1 MTFGHHTFD
10 QYASEEVRLFRTS
23 PGPAPLM
30 TDSCL
35 DFFNEHKNKSLYP
48 ALGSSKKSIPHLAG
62 MENATGL
69 GATIGAEGC
78 ACVCYED
85 PECVAFHIHTE
96 NTNPNTPKRKGHCSF
111 WKSANPL
118 ANQNELTEE
127 IVWDKNSDDRPD
139 MSYMGP
145 GDEGHT
151 AFDLVVD
158 SYILRPESD
167 IDIILAEREG
177 DSQSDNGNGDVSD
190 CPECPPNHMKAKSN
204 GECTCISGEA
214 IGKGLGTIGKGL
226 GMLAIGGVVV
236 TGIVVYGLYRV
247 IRG

>member
-1 MTFGHHTFD
+1 MTFGHQTFD
-10 QYASEEVRLFRTS
+10 HYASEEVRLFRTA
-23 PGPAPLM
+23 PVGPPQV

-35 DFFNEHKNKSLYP
+35 DFFNLHKDKSFYP
-48 ALGSSKKSIPHLAG
+48 GMQSYTLISSLKG
-62 MENATGL
+62 MEGTTGL
-69 GATIGAEGC
+69 GATTGPEGC

-85 PECVAFHIHTE
+85 PECVAFHIHTK
-96 NTNPNTPKRKGHCSF
+96 NTNPDTPDRQGHCAF
-111 WKSANPL
+111 YKDPEGA
-118 ANQNELTEE
+118 
-127 IVWDKNSDDRPD
+127 DKHSIDRAGLNT
-139 MSYMGP
+139 YMGP
-145 GDEGHT
+145 GDEGIT
-151 AFDLVVD
+151 DFDLVVD
-158 SYILRPESD
+158 SYVLRPKSD
-167 IDIILAEREG
+167 IDIILAERDG
-177 DSQSDNGNGDVSD
+177 DSQSDNGDVSD

>member
-10 QYASEEVRLFRTS
+10 HYASEEVRLFRTS

-48 ALGSSKKSIPHLAG
+48 AMGNSRDSIPHLAG
-62 MENATGL
+62 METATGL
-69 GATIGAEGC
+69 GATTGAEGC

-85 PECVAFHIHTE
+85 PDCVAFHIHTK
-96 NTNPNTPKRKGHCSF
+96 NTNPNTPKREGSCAF
-111 WKSANPL
+111 WRDPTS
-118 ANQNELTEE
+118 TTDG
-127 IVWDKNSDDRPD
+127 DKHNNRASNY
-139 MSYMGP
+139 SQYMGP
-145 GDEGHT
+145 GDEGIT
-151 AFDLVVD
+151 DFDLVID

-167 IDIILAEREG
+167 INIILAEREG

-226 GMLAIGGVVV
+226 GMLAIGGVLV